1 MSSASRLLT
10 AGVVGLCLAALTATE
25 ARANGDPASD
35 FLLSRDVF
43 IPGDVDITRVNQ
55 LQTLVG
61 DAKTR
66 GFRIKVAVITTRAD
80 LGSVTA
86 LWRQPQKYAQFL
98 AQELA
103 FVYRGRLLI
112 VMPNGFGIY
121 RLNQAT
127 KKEKRVLE
135 RLSVAPGGDGM
146 AASAVAAVEHLSA
159 AQGVRVV
166 PRRLTTPSDPS
177 NQDRYIFLFVGAGV
191 LLLMTILMLLR
202 QLRSAPGSRHLGQ
215 WAVLGAFALAFA
227 LAGVLWNPI
236 FSAHGSHTPDG
247 GNSTPRGGS
256 PAAAADDPSAV
267 IGPPKVRLKRGW
279 LLLVTGG
286 GAESIAAAGHTLV
299 WELVPSRAGRP
310 SELLERNQRTGK
322 VRKLATG
329 TLPQFG
335 LAATTNHVVFAQPSN
350 SGVELFAI
358 RQDGS
363 DRLVLSRSLAAPI
376 ASRGELVAWA
386 EQSGSSQRVVVRN
399 MSTHHE
405 WIAARMPPCDGGR
418 CYRIDAVTLADHGV
432 VFGRGAIG
440 PHPSLI
446 VRRRYQ
452 DPEPTFA
459 EVPNDPQPELANS
472 SDGAVYYWL
481 QHGWMRWDFG
491 QKRPHLTELKGVQP
505 WLLGSERKRLLLL
518 TGPQCRPRLV
528 VRSRSHPKL
537 VITAPATTPASPRE
551 FGPLCRRL
559 TDVAWQDGRLLV
571 AWSVLP
577 KASLGAATKV
587 GLVGVVTATR
597 IP

>member
-1 MSSASRLLT
+1 MSPASRLLT
-10 AGVVGLCLAALTATE
+10 AGVVGLCLAAATATE

-103 FVYRGRLLI
+103 FVYRGPLLI
-112 VMPNGFGIY
+112 VMPNGLGIY
-121 RLNQAT
+121 HLNQAT

-146 AASAVAAVEHLSA
+146 AASALAAVEHLAA

-166 PRRLTTPSDPS
+166 PRRPATPSDQS
-177 NQDRYIFLFVGAGV
+177 NQDRYVYLLIGAGV

-227 LAGVLWNPI
+227 LTGVLWNPI
-236 FSAHGSHTPDG
+236 FSRSHTPDG

-267 IGPPKVRLKRGW
+267 IGPPKARLKPGW

-286 GAESIAAAGHTLV
+286 EAESIAAAGHTLA
-299 WELVPSRAGRP
+299 WELVPLRAGRP
-310 SELLERNQRTGK
+310 SGLMERDQRTGE
-322 VRKLATG
+322 VRKLATE

-350 SGVELFAI
+350 SGVELFTI

-376 ASRGELVAWA
+376 ASRGEFIAWA
-386 EQSGSSQRVVVRN
+386 EQSGSSQQVVVRN

-405 WIAARMPPCDGGR
+405 WIAARMPRCRGDR
-418 CYRIDAVTLADHGV
+418 CYRIDSVTLADHGV
-432 VFGRGAIG
+432 VFDRGAIG

-446 VRRRYQ
+446 VRRRFQ
-452 DPEPTFA
+452 DPEPTVA

-472 SDGAVYYWL
+472 SDGALYYWL

-491 QKRPHLTELKGVQP
+491 QKRPHLTELRGVQP
-505 WLLGSERKRLLLL
+505 WLLGSERGRLLLL
-518 TGPQCRPRLV
+518 TGPRCRPRLV

-537 VITAPATTPASPRE
+537 VINAPATTPASPRE

-559 TDVAWQDGRLLV
+559 TDLAWQDGRLLV